1 MIGRTIG
8 HYEIIEKIGEG
19 GMGAVYKARDIHLD
33 RSVALKMLPGESVAN
48 SERKRRFA
56 LEAKAASALNHPNI
70 ITIYDID
77 VADGVDFI
85 AMEYVAGHTL
95 ADLIPPAGMEPA
107 RAIQFGA
114 QIADALATAHQS
126 GIVHRDLK
134 PSNIMVNEQGR
145 VKVLDFGLAKLIEPV
160 SGEGAATRTAS
171 TQTRE
176 GTILGTVAYMAPEQ
190 AEGKPVDQRADIF
203 SFGAVLY
210 EMLSG
215 VQPFRRD
222 SALGT
227 LAAIVRDEPPALDAA
242 RIPPA
247 VRQVVKRA
255 LEKNP
260 EARYAS
266 GAELASA
273 LASVSRAVAP
283 RGALNRRWLAAGAA
297 AVVVAAV
304 LGGWNL
310 YKQSRVDWARREGL
324 PQIARLLAGDQGFA
338 AFDLAQQVGALIP
351 DDPNFQQAWAEA
363 GPKPLVQTDPEGAEV
378 YIRELGAEEKNP
390 WRHVGTSPIKDV
402 PLPRGYFLWKAVK
415 PGFAETT
422 GAAPTWWSVV
432 SLRLAPEGEVPD
444 GMVLVPGAD
453 SLGGM
458 IGIADV
464 EGPHD
469 PYFIDRYEVTNRQ
482 FKQFVDQGGY
492 QKREYWKTPFV
503 RDGKPVSWDEAMA
516 VFRDT
521 TGRPGPSTWEGGTF
535 PTGKD
540 DFPVTGVSWY
550 RGGSLRGVRG
560 QEPANDLPLVP
571 GRRYPHLTAADS
583 GQQFRR
589 QGSGERGQLREHR
602 TVRNL
607 RHGRERPGMDVERD
621 RWRIPFHPR
630 RVLEQPHLP
639 VQPARRQ
646 AAFRPRLGKRLPLRA
661 VPHAAASIVARDAP
675 AHVPRLFAREA
686 CRRRGLPRHPRRLRV
701 RPARVEGRRG
711 RG

>member
-19 GMGAVYKARDIHLD
+19 GMGAVYKARDIRLD

-95 ADLIPPAGMEPA
+95 ADLIPPDGMEPA

-160 SGEGAATRTAS
+160 SGEGAATRTAA
-171 TQTRE
+171 TQTGE
-176 GTILGTVAYMAPEQ
+176 GAILGTVSYMAPEQ

-222 SALGT
+222 SVLGT

-266 GAELASA
+266 GGELASA

-283 RGALNRRWLAAGAA
+283 RGAPNRRWLVAGAAA
-297 AVVVAAV
+297 AVVVAAG

-310 YKQSRVDWARREGL
+310 YKQSRVDWARSEGL
-324 PQIARLLAGDQGFA
+324 PEIARLLAEDKGLA
-338 AFDLAQQVGALIP
+338 AFDLAQQVAS
-351 DDPNFQQAWAEA
+351 
-363 GPKPLVQTDPEGAEV
+363 THPE
-378 YIRELGAEEKNP
+378 
-390 WRHVGTSPIKDV
+390 
-402 PLPRGYFLWKAVK
+402 
-415 PGFAETT
+415 
-422 GAAPTWWSVV
+422 
-432 SLRLAPEGEVPD
+432 
-444 GMVLVPGAD
+444 
-453 SLGGM
+453 
-458 IGIADV
+458 
-464 EGPHD
+464 
-469 PYFIDRYEVTNRQ
+469 
-482 FKQFVDQGGY
+482 
-492 QKREYWKTPFV
+492 
-503 RDGKPVSWDEAMA
+503 
-516 VFRDT
+516 
-521 TGRPGPSTWEGGTF
+521 
-535 PTGKD
+535 
-540 DFPVTGVSWY
+540 
-550 RGGSLRGVRG
+550 
-560 QEPANDLPLVP
+560 
-571 GRRYPHLTAADS
+571 
-583 GQQFRR
+583 
-589 QGSGERGQLREHR
+589 
-602 TVRNL
+602 
-607 RHGRERPGMDVERD
+607 
-621 RWRIPFHPR
+621 
-630 RVLEQPHLP
+630 
-639 VQPARRQ
+639 
-646 AAFRPRLGKRLPLRA
+646 RPRLSADLGGSRPE
-661 VPHAAASIVARDAP
+661 AAGADRSRGGRD
-675 AHVPRLFAREA
+675 L
-686 CRRRGLPRHPRRLRV
+686 HPRI
-701 RPARVEGRRG
+701 GG
-711 RG
+711 